1 MAGDMVEE
9 MNREAVRL
17 ARQAV
22 DEMAAAG
29 DTRRRYVMD
38 DVGPILGCI
47 KAQEVDIYDVD
58 IERGRKDRAQHP
70 SAVFSLRLRR
80 KRSHSQ
86 VVAAIAKLECIRMI
100 DEI

>member
-1 MAGDMVEE
+1 M
-9 MNREAVRL
+9 
-17 ARQAV
+17 
-22 DEMAAAG
+22 
-29 DTRRRYVMD
+29 
-38 DVGPILGCI
+38 GPILGCI

-58 IERGRKDRAQHP
+58 IERGRKDRARHP